1 MATQRIEH
9 AVRESYGRLIAILS
23 TRDRDIAAAEDSLAD
38 AIVAALEQWPE
49 QGIPDQPEAWL
60 VAVARRRLIDRARR
74 NATGAALARSL
85 ALLSEISEEPDPAA
99 PRYPDERLRLL
110 FVCAHPAIDPAVHA
124 PLMLQTVL
132 GLSAARIAAAFIVSP
147 DAMARRLTRAKLK
160 IRDAGIGFE
169 LPDARELADRLE
181 PVLDAIYA
189 AYGSGWDGLT
199 GDSRRDDLAT
209 EAIWLGRTL
218 NELLPAQP
226 EALGLLA
233 LMLHLEARRPAR
245 RARDGAYVPLSD
257 QDTGLWSRGLLAEA
271 EATLRRA
278 ATFGKTGRYQLEA
291 AIQSAHAGHRL
302 IGEPDKATIVA
313 LYDSLF
319 RRSPR
324 LGVAVGRAAATAEAD
339 GAEAGLRLLAAIDA
353 DRVAQYQPFWAVRA
367 DLLARTGGADALGD
381 AILAYDRAIALAE
394 DPAIRQHLSERRA
407 RLLS

>member
-1 MATQRIEH
+1 MATERIEH

-85 ALLSEISEEPDPAA
+85 ALLTEISEEPDLAA
-99 PRYPDERLRLL
+99 PRYPDERLKLL

-132 GLSAARIAAAFIVSP
+132 GLNAARIAAAFIVSP
-147 DAMARRLTRAKLK
+147 DAMARRLTRAKGK

-169 LPDARELADRLE
+169 LPDSRELAGRLG

-189 AYGSGWDGLT
+189 AFGSGWDGLA
-199 GDSRRDDLAT
+199 GDSQRHELTT

-218 NELLPAQP
+218 NELMPDQP

-233 LMLHLEARRPAR
+233 LMLYLEARKPAR
-245 RARDGAYVPLSD
+245 RGPDGAFVALSE
-257 QDTGLWSRGLLAEA
+257 QDPAIWSRTLLAEA

-278 ATFGKTGRYQLEA
+278 ATFGRSGRYQLEA
-291 AIQSAHAGHRL
+291 AIQSAHVGRRL
-302 IGEPDKATIVA
+302 TGQPDRATIAA
-313 LYDSLF
+313 LYDGLF
-319 RRSPR
+319 HHAPG
-324 LGVAVGRAAATAEAD
+324 LGVAVGRAAATAEAH
-339 GAEAGLRLLAAIDA
+339 GAEAGLRLLAAIDS
-353 DRVAQYQPFWAVRA
+353 DRVAEYQPFWAVRA
-367 DLLARTGGADALGD
+367 ELLGRTGDVEALGD
-381 AILAYDRAIALAE
+381 AVLAYDRAIALAE
-394 DPAIRQHLSERRA
+394 DPAIRQHLGERRV